1 MAKYK
6 IVTFDGGGILGLLP
20 AVLLERLTAA
30 MPGWLDKAD
39 MFAGTSTGGL
49 IALGLAKGLQ
59 PLDLR
64 RLYEEKG
71 ATIFDDSW
79 LDNLIDIGQLRGAQ
93 YDNVNLTKE
102 LKRILG
108 DVKLKNLKRK
118 VLIPSFDLDNDDP
131 DPTKRS
137 WRPKFFHN
145 FTGSDTD
152 GDQLAY
158 KVGLYTSAAPT
169 YFPSVDGY
177 VDGGVIANN
186 PSLAALAQTQDR
198 RAFTKPPNLE
208 DILLISFS
216 CGRAMVR
223 IEGKRLDWGHTQ
235 WVQPLVRILLSGNM
249 GVVDYQCRQFLK
261 DNYHRVDPHYKLDQ
275 PFDLDDVEKI
285 PELINFA
292 HQVNVDETVAWLK
305 ANWV

>member
-71 ATIFDDSW
+71 PTIFDDSW

-118 VLIPSFDLDNDDP
+118 VLIPSFDLDNDNP

-186 PSLAALAQTQDR
+186 PSLAALAQTQDK

-216 CGRAMVR
+216 CGRSMVR
-223 IEGKRLDWGHTQ
+223 IEGKRLDWGYAQ

-275 PFDLDDVEKI
+275 PFDLDDVDKI

-292 HQVNVDETVAWLK
+292 HQVNIDETVAWLK